1 MSQPYSQKSI
11 AAFIVVALL
20 FFIPA
25 TSKMM
30 IALVLMATPA
40 TIIVWGIGMLL
51 GRVPMLLA
59 AGLSITLLVG
69 AMFQMLFSLQ

>member
-1 MSQPYSQKSI
+1 MSQPSSHQSI

-30 IALVLMATPA
+30 IALVLIATPA
-40 TIIVWGIGMLL
+40 TIIVWGTGMLL
-51 GRVPMLLA
+51 GRIPMLLA
-59 AGLSITLLVG
+59 AACSIALLVA
-69 AMFQMLFSLQ
+69 AMGQMLFSLR